1 MNVTPRP
8 LAGPR
13 RLILIQSGKYDYA
26 ELDLTE
32 SFQLVGVNG
41 LGKTALISTLQY
53 LYLDSQRDMRFG
65 QHSTE
70 ESRRFYFR
78 GEASFIL
85 FECETSI
92 GTVTLGARSLG
103 ATAGYELQRFA
114 WSGSFQR
121 ADFIDADG
129 RPKRWDEV
137 RLALGTK
144 ELKLLPESVDLR
156 RLLGAVDVETTM
168 SWGLVPLTDA
178 RDYPRFRQTFQRLL
192 QLRDIRQDDLKQLL
206 ADCAKLG
213 PSQREIDLAKDFEKE
228 LGRISGD
235 REEVSR
241 LRKAE
246 PLVQE
251 VRALFDK
258 EYVARVIAHA
268 ATKELQARYSDH
280 AATYKRAI
288 DALIAVR
295 EESERERE
303 RLVGIQKQLGKALTD
318 AAGELGKL
326 EKELSELNTDRE
338 RFENFVLEIEEQ
350 VCERLEDEVSG
361 LKSRLDD
368 LPKESIDVLERQR
381 LAKQNELAQREQ
393 SAARVS
399 DLFITWL
406 RKRLPERSVARLG
419 ALFDRRVLEGLMDE
433 QVHINDEGMLLER
446 LKVAVERCDA
456 RGYEDDAVAVEYA
469 PGALST
475 AGQIG
480 LLDQLQEDIRGLN
493 REVTRL
499 QRDIDTLR
507 NATPLRERLPIAKK
521 EHTNQ
526 IQRIAD
532 FRLFDERAER
542 EPLLQSA
549 LNQQREAVAEL
560 QRNQEENERARS
572 KVRDDLAE
580 MVRKFDEAN
589 VEDRAI
595 RKEAL
600 NMPVADGDD
609 PGLKPVSEAFVQDLP
624 QSLLEVF
631 QIARSKCADARQK
644 VQALSD
650 KVGLLDRD
658 FVNPT
663 FRYDLGASVEDRLRQ
678 LETEIASLPARS
690 QNIETRWLAILTEA
704 KRSFHTV
711 LKSLDAVKKE
721 VRKLNSELAG
731 IEFSSIAEVKLEVV
745 PNQAAVGE
753 YERNAKDSAQPSLFD
768 TAAEAD
774 RKMDQFT
781 KLLQQRPK
789 LVLND
794 LFSLR
799 CEVRRKDGQKNFYD
813 DFDQVESTGTTIV
826 LKVTL
831 NLLVLRD
838 LLIPGKARIPFYLD
852 EVHALDRQ
860 NFNNILQ
867 LSERLGFVGI
877 YAAPTAAIG
886 PRRFVHLVPDI
897 SGKLVVTGAHQKDI
911 VRAPDDEPAAQE

>member
-1 MNVTPRP
+1 MSNLVRP
-8 LAGPR
+8 MAGPR

-114 WSGSFQR
+114 WSGAYQR
-121 ADFIDADG
+121 DDFIDEDG

-156 RLLGAVDVETTM
+156 RLLGAVDADTTM
-168 SWGLVPLTDA
+168 SWGLVPLADA

-246 PLVQE
+246 SLVQE

-258 EYVARVIAHA
+258 EYVARAIAHA
-268 ATKELQARYSDH
+268 VTKELQAGYSDH
-280 AATYKRAI
+280 AASYKRAI

-295 EESERERE
+295 DESNREHKRLESVQEELKTILRIASAE
-303 RLVGIQKQLGKALTD
+303 VGRIQ
-318 AAGELGKL
+318 GELN
-326 EKELSELNTDRE
+326 ELSRDRE
-338 RFENFVLEIEEQ
+338 RFATFVLDIEEQ
-350 VCERLEDEVSG
+350 VQDRLGDEILDLHSK
-361 LKSRLDD
+361 LKD
-368 LPKESIDVLERQR
+368 LPTESVEVLERH
-381 LAKQNELAQREQ
+381 LELKRSELTHRERA
-393 SAARVS
+393 AARLS

-406 RKRLPERSVARLG
+406 RQRLPEKSIARLG
-419 ALFDRRVLEGLMDE
+419 ALFDRSVLESLMDE
-433 QVHINDEGMLLER
+433 QIHINDEAALIER
-446 LKVAVERCDA
+446 LKAAVERCDA

-475 AGQIG
+475 AGKIG
-480 LLDQLQEDIRGLN
+480 VLDQLQEDIQGLKG
-493 REVTRL
+493 EVQRL
-499 QRDIDTLR
+499 ERNIDTLR
-507 NATPLRERLPIAKK
+507 NAKPMRERLPVAKR
-521 EHTNQ
+521 EHANQ
-526 IQRIAD
+526 I
-532 FRLFDERAER
+532 RLLSDYRRFSEHLEKAGSLDSELVKKQELVAGLE
-542 EPLLQSA
+542 EE
-549 LNQQREAVAEL
+549 QQA
-560 QRNQEENERARS
+560 NEQARS
-572 KVRDDLAE
+572 KVQLDGLATIT
-580 MVRKFDEAN
+580 KFDKAN
-589 VEDRAI
+589 DDDRAI

-600 NMPVADGDD
+600 NMPLADGDD
-609 PGLKPVSEAFVQDLP
+609 PGPKSVSEAFVRDLP
-624 QSLLEVF
+624 ESLLDVF
-631 QIARSKCADARQK
+631 QIVRGKCADARQK
-644 VQALSD
+644 AQALSD

-690 QNIETRWLAILTEA
+690 QHIETRWLAILTEA

-753 YERNAKDSAQPSLFD
+753 YERHAKDSAQPSLFD
-768 TAAEAD
+768 AVAEAD
-774 RKMDQFT
+774 LKMDQFA

-886 PRRFVHLVPDI
+886 PRRFVHLVPDV
-897 SGKLVVTGAHQKDI
+897 SGRLVVTSAHQKDI
-911 VRAPDDEPAAQE
+911 VRAPDDEPVAE

>member
-1 MNVTPRP
+1 MSASRP
-8 LAGPR
+8 LAGPK

-65 QHSTE
+65 QHTTD

-85 FECETSI
+85 YECETSI

-114 WSGSFQR
+114 WSGAYQR
-121 ADFIDADG
+121 ADFIDEDG

-144 ELKLLPESVDLR
+144 ELKLLPDNADLR
-156 RLLGAVDVETTM
+156 RLLGAVDADTTT
-168 SWGLVPLTDA
+168 SWGLVPLADA
-178 RDYPRFRQTFQRLL
+178 RDYQRFRQTFQRLL

-228 LGRISGD
+228 LARISGD

-241 LRKAE
+241 LHAAE
-246 PLVQE
+246 PLVQQ
-251 VRALFDK
+251 VRDLFDK
-258 EYVARVIAHA
+258 EYVSRAIAHA
-268 ATKELQARYSDH
+268 VTKELQERYAGH
-280 AATYKRAI
+280 ASAYKHAT
-288 DALIAVR
+288 DALFKVR
-295 EESERERE
+295 DESYIEHN
-303 RLVGIQKQLGKALTD
+303 RLKGIQ
-318 AAGELGKL
+318 GELQV
-326 EKELSELNTDRE
+326 ELRKAAAELGTIEQSLAGLNRDRE
-338 RFENFVLEIEEQ
+338 KFAVFVLDVEEQ
-350 VCERLEDEVSG
+350 VRDRLGDEVLDLRGRLED
-361 LKSRLDD
+361 
-368 LPKESIDVLERQR
+368 LPQESPEVLERQ
-381 LAKQNELAQREQ
+381 LANKVADLQQRER
-393 SAARVS
+393 SASKLS

-406 RKRLPERSVARLG
+406 RKHLPEQSVARLG
-419 ALFDRRVLEGLMDE
+419 ALLDRRVLESVVGE
-433 QVHINDEGMLLER
+433 QIDILNEAALLER
-446 LKVAVERCDA
+446 LKAAAERCDA
-456 RGYEDDAVAVEYA
+456 RCYEDDAVIVEFT
-469 PGALST
+469 PGAVTT

-480 LLDQLQEDIRGLN
+480 LLDKLQEDIRGLK
-493 REVTRL
+493 REVQRL
-499 QRDIDTLR
+499 ERNIETLR
-507 NATPLRERLPIAKK
+507 DAKPLRERLPLAQK
-521 EHTNQ
+521 EHGDQ
-526 IQRIAD
+526 I
-532 FRLFDERAER
+532 RLISDYQQFCERAEN
-542 EPLLQSA
+542 EDAMQTDLVK
-549 LNQQREAVAEL
+549 QRDAVAEL
-560 QRNQEENERARS
+560 EQKQKDNEEARTKAEDEGRTAIKKFDTLAKEDREIREAARS
-572 KVRDDLAE
+572 
-580 MVRKFDEAN
+580 
-589 VEDRAI
+589 
-595 RKEAL
+595 
-600 NMPVADGDD
+600 MPVAEGDD
-609 PGLKPVSEAFVQDLP
+609 PGGKPVSDAFVQGLSG
-624 QSLLEVF
+624 SLLELF
-631 QIARSKCADARQK
+631 QIARAKCADARQK
-644 VQALSD
+644 AQSLID

-658 FVNPT
+658 FVNPS
-663 FRYDLGASVEDRLRQ
+663 FRYDLGASIEDRLRQ

-690 QNIETRWLAILTEA
+690 QNIESRWLAVLTEA

-721 VRKLNSELAG
+721 VRKLNGELAG
-731 IEFSSIAEVKLEVV
+731 IEFSSISEVKLEVV
-745 PNQAAVGE
+745 PNLAAVAE
-753 YERNAKDSAQPSLFD
+753 YERHAKDSAQPSLFD
-768 TAAEAD
+768 TVAEAD
-774 RKMDQFT
+774 QKMDQFA
-781 KLLQQRPK
+781 KLLQKRPK

-799 CEVRRKDGQKNFYD
+799 CEVRRKDGTKNFYD

-838 LLIPGKARIPFYLD
+838 LLVPGKARIPFYLD

-886 PRRFVHLVPDI
+886 PRRFVHLVPDVT
-897 SGKLVVTGAHQKDI
+897 GRLVVTAAHQKDI
-911 VRAPDDEPAAQE
+911 VRAPDDEPAALE